1 MITGLRVGG
10 AELQLEL
17 LLRHTRH
24 HANVVTLYNRGPVA
38 DTIEDRGVYVRD
50 LAMTS
55 NKEISAL
62 LRLYRIICEG
72 RYDVVHTHLYRS
84 QVYGH
89 LAARLAGTPV
99 IVTTEHS
106 IGETKI
112 ERRRMSSPVRALY
125 LGADRLS
132 HATIAVSDVVRDRLV
147 RWGVPAHKITVVPN
161 AVEFSRVAFDPRGR
175 ARVRAQLGIASDA
188 TVIGVLGRLDPNKR
202 VDLVIRAA
210 APLLRDD
217 RQLLIVGDGEE
228 RDRLTATASEAGVS
242 DHVLFAGERRDVGP
256 VLSSFDVFVAASA
269 QETFGLSVLEALGNG
284 LPVLYTTC
292 PALDGIVTDR
302 ARQVVGE
309 VIALRHELAAEVDPP
324 ARARIPAAA
333 LLERYGIESI
343 SARID
348 GLYEKLLNRKP
359 AQGRTAAPSER
370 RDGDLSPSRTQTDP
384 PGSTW

>member
-1 MITGLRVGG
+1 LKVLHVITGLGVGG

-17 LLRHTRH
+17 LLRHTR
-24 HANVVTLYNRGPVA
+24 NDPDVVTLYNRGPVA
-38 DTIEDRGVYVRD
+38 DTIEDSGVRVRD
-50 LAMTS
+50 LGMTS
-55 NKEISAL
+55 NTEISAL
-62 LRLYRIICEG
+62 LRLYRIIREG

-112 ERRRMSSPVRALY
+112 ERRPMSRPVHALY

-132 HATIAVSDVVRDRLV
+132 HATIAVSDMVRDRLV
-147 RWGVPAHKITVVPN
+147 RWGVLAHKITVIPN
-161 AVEFSRVAFDPRGR
+161 AIEFSRVTFDPAGR
-175 ARVRAQLGIASDA
+175 ARVRAQLGIAPDA
-188 TVIGVLGRLDPNKR
+188 TIIGVLGRLDPNKR
-202 VDLVIRAA
+202 VDLAIRAV

-217 RQLLIVGDGEE
+217 RQLVIVGDGEE
-228 RDRLTATASEAGVS
+228 RDRLTATARDAGVT
-242 DHVLFAGERRDVGP
+242 DHVVFAGERRDVGP

-284 LPVLYTTC
+284 LPAIYTTC
-292 PALDGIVTDR
+292 PALDGIATDR

-309 VIALRHELAAEVDPP
+309 EIALRHELAAEVDRP
-324 ARARIPAAA
+324 ARARTPATG

-348 GLYEKLLNRKP
+348 GLYNNLLNRKP

-370 RDGDLSPSRTQTDP
+370 RDGDLSPSH
-384 PGSTW
+384 

>member
-1 MITGLRVGG
+1 M
-10 AELQLEL
+10 
-17 LLRHTRH
+17 
-24 HANVVTLYNRGPVA
+24 
-38 DTIEDRGVYVRD
+38 
-50 LAMTS
+50 
-55 NKEISAL
+55 
-62 LRLYRIICEG
+62 
-72 RYDVVHTHLYRS
+72 
-84 QVYGH
+84 
-89 LAARLAGTPV
+89 
-99 IVTTEHS
+99 
-106 IGETKI
+106 
-112 ERRRMSSPVRALY
+112 
-125 LGADRLS
+125 
-132 HATIAVSDVVRDRLV
+132 
-147 RWGVPAHKITVVPN
+147 
-161 AVEFSRVAFDPRGR
+161 
-175 ARVRAQLGIASDA
+175 
-188 TVIGVLGRLDPNKR
+188 
-202 VDLVIRAA
+202 
-210 APLLRDD
+210 
-217 RQLLIVGDGEE
+217 
-228 RDRLTATASEAGVS
+228 
-242 DHVLFAGERRDVGP
+242 
-256 VLSSFDVFVAASA
+256 LSSFDVFVAASA